1 MATISFTTTA
11 RQDEGAQWKAA
22 QHNANMS
29 QDQQLTAVAYVR
41 QRLFHM
47 LDGWADEM
55 DQDIRVSRIDAYK
68 MATPEERATID
79 AILGP
84 YMNG

>member
-22 QHNANMS
+22 QHNTNMS

-55 DQDIRVSRIDAYK
+55 DASTRLSRVEAYK
-68 MATPEERATID
+68 LLTPEEKAIVDPILD
-79 AILGP
+79 AHR
-84 YMNG
+84 